1 MGYNGRGLGGV
12 ELRAGWQSVLRG
24 ATQPQ
29 RRGARVWEWC
39 VQGSTS
45 RKNDRARTRAVLTP
59 EGTVGLI
66 VSDAPSHRAKGVHP
80 RTRNQRARRKTRAFG
95 KGIRIR
101 RAGKRSKLVFVLGPK
116 RVRYIGVATNEVA
129 RSRAS
134 LRRHL
139 KLAGL

>member
-1 MGYNGRGLGGV
+1 MGYTRRGLGGV
-12 ELRAGWQSVLRG
+12 ALGASFERVLRD
-24 ATQPQ
+24 ASQPQ
-29 RRGARVWEWC
+29 KRGARVWEWC
-39 VQGSTS
+39 VQGSAS
-45 RKNDRARTRAVLTP
+45 GKNNRARTRAVFTP

-66 VSDAPSHRAKGVHP
+66 VSDSPTHVAKGVHRGTP
-80 RTRNQRARRKTRAFG
+80 NRRARLKTRAFG

-101 RAGKRSKLVFVLGPK
+101 RAGSSKLVYVLGPK

-139 KLAGL
+139 ELAGF